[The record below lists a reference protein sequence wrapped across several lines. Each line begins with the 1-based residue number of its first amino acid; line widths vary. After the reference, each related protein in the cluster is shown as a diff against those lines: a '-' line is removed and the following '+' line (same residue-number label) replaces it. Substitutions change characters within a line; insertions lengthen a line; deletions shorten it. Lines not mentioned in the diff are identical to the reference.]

1 MRRFLRRPSP
11 AMAIATVALVV
22 ALGGTGYAATQ
33 LARNSVGSA
42 QIRRD
47 AVTSSKVKNRSLE
60 MSDLSLRVRHAI
72 QNTVGPQ
79 GPTGPTGPTGATGQ
93 ATGYARVQAD
103 GTLDNANSGNEN
115 KGVAAANV
123 QHVASSGVYCFGG
136 LSFTPASV
144 TATADDEGTSV
155 PHFIVSA
162 SVNRG
167 SALSGCDANHQQARV
182 TVVDVD
188 GGSGTPST
196 YSPPA
201 AADQRFFVWFER

>member
-1 MRRFLRRPSP
+1 
-11 AMAIATVALVV
+11 V
-22 ALGGTGYAATQ
+22 Q
-33 LARNSVGSA
+33 LKRN
-42 QIRRD
+42 

-60 MSDLSLRVRHAI
+60 MSDLSLKVRHTI
-72 QNTVGPQ
+72 QSSAGTQ
-79 GPTGPTGPTGATGQ
+79 GPTGPTGPTGPAGATGQ
-93 ATGYARVQAD
+93 ATAFARVKAD
-103 GTLDNANSGNEN
+103 GALETADSGNQN

-123 QHVASSGVYCFGG
+123 EHVASSGVYCFGG